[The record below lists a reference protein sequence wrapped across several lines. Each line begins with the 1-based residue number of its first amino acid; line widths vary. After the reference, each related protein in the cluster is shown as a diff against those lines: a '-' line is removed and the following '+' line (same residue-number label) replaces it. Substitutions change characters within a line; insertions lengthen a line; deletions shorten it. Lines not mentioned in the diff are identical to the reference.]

1 MKVILDILLLLVGFL
16 FLIKGADFFV
26 DGSVAVARRL
36 KVPSI
41 VVGLTIVAVGT
52 SLPELAVSSFASA
65 KGSNAIAVSNVDGSN
80 TFNLLMVLGVT
91 ALFASIKVKQSILK
105 RVPIFSH
112 NFPYID
118 IFIRRCIVVWRYN
131 RKCEFA

>member
-52 SLPELAVSSFASA
+52 SLPELAVSAFASA
-65 KGSNAIAVSNVDGSN
+65 ISGIIRVENDAKNIDGKFKIGSAIPFIIPNIDNDEAVEEPY
-80 TFNLLMVLGVT
+80 LLSASGINKSSIVL
-91 ALFASIKVKQSILK
+91 S
-105 RVPIFSH
+105 P
-112 NFPYID
+112 
-118 IFIRRCIVVWRYN
+118 VWI
-131 RKCEFA
+131 

>member
-1 MKVILDILLLLVGFL
+1 M
-16 FLIKGADFFV
+16 
-26 DGSVAVARRL
+26 AVARRL

-52 SLPELAVSSFASA
+52 SLPELAVSAFASA

-91 ALFASIKVKQSILK
+91 ALLQAL
-105 RVPIFSH
+105 R
-112 NFPYID
+112 
-118 IFIRRCIVVWRYN
+118 
-131 RKCEFA
+131 

>member
-80 TFNLLMVLGVT
+80 TFNLL
-91 ALFASIKVKQSILK
+91 
-105 RVPIFSH
+105 
-112 NFPYID
+112 ID